1 MGAQVIGETLGRGY
15 KGTYS
20 RENIHKVVTGIA
32 AAALTVGQAVKY
44 DGTGKITAMGAGDT
58 ADKFL
63 GVVVRSV
70 KQATTINQTV
80 ETYTKGDV
88 VPVITMGNVIVEV
101 LGSTNTSRNSSPF
114 IQITAGDVP
123 TVGAW
128 VGKADGTPANTIEI
142 KNARF
147 NGVRDAD
154 NLAELSILYPINA

>member
-1 MGAQVIGETLGRGY
+1 MGAQVIGEILGRGY

-80 ETYTKGDV
+80 ETYAKGDV

-101 LGSTNTSRNSSPF
+101 LGSTNTSRNSSPY
-114 IQITAGDVP
+114 IQITAGDVT

-128 VGKADGTPANTIEI
+128 VGKADTSSANTIEI

>member
-32 AAALTVGQAVKY
+32 AADLTVGQAVKY

-80 ETYTKGDV
+80 ETYAKGDV

-101 LGSTNTSRNSSPF
+101 LGSTDTSRNSSPY
-114 IQITAGDVP
+114 IQITAGDVS

-128 VGKADGTPANTIEI
+128 VGKADGTPDNTIEI

-154 NLAELSILYPINA
+154 RLAELSILYPINA